1 MEREKSQNKQLRV
14 SRDAQ
19 VRRLQKLKL
28 TSVRSKSRS
37 SGSRPQTTASN
48 RPQTTSDNRV
58 ILAKEDHKVQEYQQE
73 GDSYKRKVFLS
84 RCTFIKLLLRTTC
97 KNRIYGIFYYIY
109 NKYIN

>member
-1 MEREKSQNKQLRV
+1 VSEVKVEVVVVDHKQQLV
-14 SRDAQ
+14 IDHKQ
-19 VRRLQKLKL
+19 PVIID
-28 TSVRSKSRS
+28 V
-37 SGSRPQTTASN
+37 
-48 RPQTTSDNRV
+48 V

-109 NKYIN
+109 IYNKYIN